1 MGSNNLTA
9 RSDGQTVQADDVNQY
24 RNADIGD
31 IVPRNTSGSPEA
43 SAGSLGTSDLPW
55 ASLYLSGQIIIDGE
69 VIDLTTQ
76 AGEAHQINSGK
87 ALSSGY
93 PDFLTFVAASTTGRI
108 AAATT
113 SLVLTI
119 NNTAVTVSSNIDV
132 TGLTTAASSNN
143 TCLVNDSSLAGAE
156 STRMIGED
164 GNSLAIGTIGSAIT
178 ALDGTIQAFKKG
190 SEYFFAYVDTTNNKL
205 WPFKRGIA
213 QTDRATLTHGDTIT
227 LQQGNYIFLDAD
239 GVSTYK
245 TTIYP
250 SFANTQPTSPTS
262 NQWNFNTTSKRWE
275 RYSGSWSNMTAHW
288 LGTVI
293 CDSSAAVAADAND
306 FNAAWSRTLE
316 GSLLLV
322 DSDTLRVNLKG
333 INVAG
338 RDFLLNDYGQTIKLS
353 VSGDRE
359 SGISE
364 SANTDYYVYIDSNL
378 KPRFSTIAPRYRDF
392 RLGLYHPK
400 QYWRYLG
407 YCHND
412 NSSNLIS
419 VNFDGST
426 RTNNPTVNPYPTGY
440 RGSAPPVW
448 ASTSTFTMAYIRE
461 RDSLDANNITK
472 ATSTTVDMGTTGL
485 NGIARSTSNLTGTI
499 AYTNSST
506 AVTGTST
513 AFTTDYKVGDTIY
526 DQTNGNAVGLI
537 ATIGS
542 NTSITLAAAFS
553 GTSRTGASH
562 RRGAKVAGSKWYLYA
577 ISDGGTPGLILSNRN
592 VAGGDTL
599 VDLPNAGYTIT
610 TQMKFAFVLDTSGN
624 IFPFDI
630 GAGWPNRPLVLFK
643 NLEFDPMAA
652 SITNALNAGTA
663 SSFTDVSLAA
673 LIPAI
678 SKLAWLRLVA
688 RDNAGS
694 GDDFV
699 YFRPNGDST
708 NGIKIY
714 ALQNDHGR
722 VFETHYLPTDSS
734 QIIEYNCGGLAGV
747 AAWVNVMGYVITE
760 V

>member
-9 RSDGQTVQADDVNQY
+9 RSDGQTVQSDDVNQY
-24 RNADIGD
+24 RNAFIGD
-31 IVPRNTSGSPEA
+31 QVPRNTSGSPEA
-43 SAGSLGTSDLPW
+43 SQGSLGTSDLPW
-55 ASLYLSGQIIIDGE
+55 LSLYLSGQVIIDGS
-69 VIDLTTQ
+69 VIDFSNLT
-76 AGEAHQINSGK
+76 GESHQIISGQ
-87 ALSSGY
+87 ALTSGY

-108 AAATT
+108 SGATT

-119 NNTAVTVSSNIDV
+119 NNTSVTVSSNIDV
-132 TGLTTAASSNN
+132 TGLTTAASANN
-143 TCLVNDSSLAGAE
+143 TCLVNDSTLAGAE
-156 STRMIGED
+156 STRMLGED
-164 GNSLAIGTIGSAIT
+164 GNSLTIGTIGSSIS
-178 ALDGTIQAFKKG
+178 ALNGTIQAFKKG
-190 SEYFFAYVDTTNNKL
+190 TEYFFAYVDTTNNKL

-213 QTDRATLTHGDTIT
+213 QTDRATLTNGDTIT
-227 LQQGNYIFLDAD
+227 LMQGNYIFLDAD

-250 SFANTQPTSPTS
+250 SFANTQPTSPAS

-306 FNAAWSRTLE
+306 FNVAWSRNLE

-322 DSDTLRVNLKG
+322 DSDTIRVNLKRV
-333 INVAG
+333 NVAG
-338 RDFLLNDYGQTIKLS
+338 REFYASDYGQTIKLS

-364 SANTDYYVYIDSNL
+364 SANTDYYIYLDNNL
-378 KPRFSTIAPRYRDF
+378 KPRFSTIAPRYKDF

-412 NSSNLIS
+412 NSSNLVS
-419 VNFDGST
+419 VTFDGTT
-426 RTNNPTVNPYPTGY
+426 RTNITTVNPYPTGY
-440 RGSAPPVW
+440 RGSAPPVY
-448 ASTSTFTMAYIRE
+448 ASTSTFTVAYIRE
-461 RDSLDANNITK
+461 RDASDLYNITK

-499 AYTNSST
+499 AYTNAST
-506 AVTGTST
+506 TVTGTST

-553 GTSRTGASH
+553 GTTRTGATH
-562 RRGAKVAGSKWYLYA
+562 RRGAKVASSKWYLYA
-577 ISDGGTPGLILSNRN
+577 VSDGATPGLILSNRN

-599 VDLPNAGYTIT
+599 VDLPNAGYTISV
-610 TQMKFAFVLDTSGN
+610 QMKFGFVLDSSGN
-624 IFPFDI
+624 IIPFYV
-630 GAGWPNRPLVLFK
+630 AEGWPNRPKIVYRVLFPAMGGTVGPTNVLDGGTQTSYTNV
-643 NLEFDPMAA
+643 NLSAF
-652 SITNALNAGTA
+652 
-663 SSFTDVSLAA
+663 V
-673 LIPAI
+673 PAI
-678 SKLAWLRLVA
+678 SRIAEVRYGHTG
-688 RDNAGS
+688 GS
-694 GDDFV
+694 GTIDLYLRKNGASSDEYV
-699 YFRPNGDST
+699 YNTTSV
-708 NGIKIY
+708 
-714 ALQNDHGR
+714 A
-722 VFETHYLPTDSS
+722 DSS
-734 QIIEYNCGGLAGV
+734 ENVMLETSSSQVIEYKVSTGSTDIAVWGFV
-747 AAWVNVMGYVITE
+747 VTE